1 MEATPRNRRDK
12 QGEHGNLYLI
22 VPKGRLHSE
31 KDWLSPGTNPGWGPQ
46 GHPGFQQEDAQDWAH
61 WSSWLQSITARSC
74 KAEPAMGEGPV
85 GEGVGSRGDGP
96 QLPEP
101 RPEDTQRTPRD
112 TCAQGS
118 LSQTQSQGSYWGAG
132 PAGPSAGHSIQP
144 QGGGCKHRQSME
156 AQGAPICGGA
166 GGPPDTPAPGCQPH
180 TWASRRTAVRTTGRT
195 PLLTKP
201 FKAHFQKQHTE

>member
-1 MEATPRNRRDK
+1 MKRTGCHQEQTR
-12 QGEHGNLYLI
+12 
-22 VPKGRLHSE
+22 V
-31 KDWLSPGTNPGWGPQ
+31 

-74 KAEPAMGEGPV
+74 KAEPTMGEGPV

-101 RPEDTQRTPRD
+101 RPEDTHGPPETRVPREA
-112 TCAQGS
+112 CHRLRARVLIG
-118 LSQTQSQGSYWGAG
+118 G
-132 PAGPSAGHSIQP
+132 PALRAPLLGRHSIQP

-180 TWASRRTAVRTTGRT
+180 TWASRRTAVRTAGRT

-201 FKAHFQKQHTE
+201 FKAHFQKQHAE